1 MCWLTDPGCLASE
14 VAKSVGKGFL
24 DQIASAVSVSMAS
37 AIETLGT
44 FWVSVPT
51 IPLGDTQGNPSDPV
65 GFLQGHTWWIWST
78 LMVFSVLYAAGQ
90 MIWTRRGQPLMEL
103 VAALI
108 RALLASSA
116 GLGAVVILLQVG
128 DSYSTWIL
136 DRSIEGGFTEGL
148 KKLLMTPAANS
159 LQIFVI
165 VAGIIA
171 LIVSL
176 IQICLLVVRSAL
188 SVLLAGT
195 LPLAYSATNT
205 QWGKQWS
212 QKHSAWLIAFV
223 LYKPVAATIYAAAFK
238 ITGSALTGTLEG
250 AAESIVGLMS
260 GLVLMVAALFAL
272 PAMMRLIVPAVG
284 AASAGGA
291 MFAGAAVGSA
301 ASGAVNLGS
310 RISGRGGGAG
320 GGGAAGAGA
329 GGGAGGGG
337 AASGAAATKGGGG
350 AASGATAA
358 KGAGASA
365 AGAATA
371 GVGAAVMVAGAAM
384 NKAKQGGQALQSA
397 VHDAAGEQ
405 APQGQ
410 DKSDDKKTGFRAT
423 AAAAGA
429 AVGGS
434 GARLPASSQGSG
446 SARGSLSGS
455 AQPKPEPKPQPE
467 PSSVPRTRADEPQEK
482 PNGSA

>member
-1 MCWLTDPGCLASE
+1 MCMFWDTSCMAKEAAQTVGDSLMDQLAHNAS
-14 VAKSVGKGFL
+14 VA
-24 DQIASAVSVSMAS
+24 MAS
-37 AIETLGT
+37 TIETLGS
-44 FWVSVPT
+44 FWVTVPT

-90 MIWTRRGQPLMEL
+90 MIWSRKGQPLMEL

-108 RALLASSA
+108 RSLLASSA

-136 DRSIEGGFTEGL
+136 DKSVEGGFTQGL
-148 KKLLMTPAANS
+148 KNIMSSESAS
-159 LQIFVI
+159 DLQIFMI

-171 LIVSL
+171 MLVSL
-176 IQICLLVVRSAL
+176 VQICLLIVRSAL

-212 QKHSAWLIAFV
+212 QKHASWLIAFV

-238 ITGSALTGTLEG
+238 VTGSALTGELKG

-301 ASGAVNLGS
+301 ASGAVNMGS
-310 RISGRGGGAG
+310 RMAAKGGSSG
-320 GGGAAGAGA
+320 GGGAAGASGA
-329 GGGAGGGG
+329 GGGASGAGGG
-337 AASGAAATKGGGG
+337 ASGAAA
-350 AASGATAA
+350 A
-358 KGAGASA
+358 KGAGTAA
-365 AGAATA
+365 AGAATGGA
-371 GVGAAVMVAGAAM
+371 ALALMAVGAA
-384 NKAKQGGQALQSA
+384 AKKGTQAVQAA

-405 APQGQ
+405 PPQGGSSSHRPAPSQ
-410 DKSDDKKTGFRAT
+410 GG
-423 AAAAGA
+423 GA
-429 AVGGS
+429 RGGGS
-434 GARLPASSQGSG
+434 GG
-446 SARGSLSGS
+446 SAKPNP
-455 AQPKPEPKPQPE
+455 QPKPPQPE
-467 PSSVPRTRADEPQEK
+467 QKKPEGGSSGAR
-482 PNGSA
+482 

>member
-1 MCWLTDPGCLASE
+1 MCIIGDFKCAASE
-14 VAKSVGKGFL
+14 FAKSAGQGFL

-44 FWVSVPT
+44 FWVGIPT
-51 IPLGDTQGNPSDPV
+51 IPLGDTQGNASDPV
-65 GFLQGHTWWIWST
+65 KFLQSSTWWIWST

-90 MIWTRRGQPLMEL
+90 MIWSRKGQPLMEL

-128 DSYSTWIL
+128 DSYSRWVL
-136 DRSIEGGFTEGL
+136 DRSVSGGFTEGL
-148 KKLLMTPAANS
+148 KKLLMSPAANS

-212 QKHSAWLIAFV
+212 QKHASWLIAFV

-238 ITGSALTGTLEG
+238 VTGSALTGKLEG

-291 MFAGAAVGSA
+291 MFAGAAVGGA
-301 ASGAVNLGS
+301 ASGAINMGS
-310 RISGRGGGAG
+310 RMAARGGGSGGGG
-320 GGGAAGAGA
+320 GGGAAGAG
-329 GGGAGGGG
+329 G
-337 AASGAAATKGGGG
+337 SGAGGGG

-358 KGAGASA
+358 KGAAAAKGAGAAA

-371 GVGAAVMVAGAAM
+371 GVGAAVMVAGAAI
-384 NKAKQGGQALQSA
+384 NKAKQGGQALQAA

-405 APQGQ
+405 APPQPSA
-410 DKSDDKKTGFRAT
+410 SDDEKKKKNRGPISTS
-423 AAAAGA
+423 AAARRYPTEFRQYAPPPSSG
-429 AVGGS
+429 GGS
-434 GARLPASSQGSG
+434 RGSG
-446 SARGSLSGS
+446 S
-455 AQPKPEPKPQPE
+455 PKQLPPEQKKLE
-467 PSSVPRTRADEPQEK
+467 A
-482 PNGSA
+482 

>member
-1 MCWLTDPGCLASE
+1 MCWIWDTSCLAKEAAQTVGDSLMDQLAHNAS
-14 VAKSVGKGFL
+14 VA
-24 DQIASAVSVSMAS
+24 MAS
-37 AIETLGT
+37 TIETLGS
-44 FWVSVPT
+44 FWVTVPT

-90 MIWTRRGQPLMEL
+90 MIWSRKGQPLMEL

-108 RALLASSA
+108 RSLLASSA

-136 DRSIEGGFTEGL
+136 DKSVEGGFTQGL
-148 KKLLMTPAANS
+148 KNIMKYERAS
-159 LQIFVI
+159 DLQIFVI

-171 LIVSL
+171 MLVSL
-176 IQICLLVVRSAL
+176 VQICLLIVRSAL

-212 QKHSAWLIAFV
+212 QKHASWLIAFV

-238 ITGSALTGTLEG
+238 VTGSALTGQLEG
-250 AAESIVGLMS
+250 AATSIVGLMS

-301 ASGAVNLGS
+301 ASGAVNMGS
-310 RISGRGGGAG
+310 RMAAKGGSSG
-320 GGGAAGAGA
+320 GGGAAGASGAGGA
-329 GGGAGGGG
+329 GGGA
-337 AASGAAATKGGGG
+337 SGAA
-350 AASGATAA
+350 AA
-358 KGAGASA
+358 KGAGTAA
-365 AGAATA
+365 AGAATGGA
-371 GVGAAVMVAGAAM
+371 ALALMAVGAA
-384 NKAKQGGQALQSA
+384 AKKGTQAVQAA

-405 APQGQ
+405 PPQGGSSSHTPAPSQ
-410 DKSDDKKTGFRAT
+410 GG
-423 AAAAGA
+423 GA
-429 AVGGS
+429 RGGGS
-434 GARLPASSQGSG
+434 GG
-446 SARGSLSGS
+446 SAKPNP
-455 AQPKPEPKPQPE
+455 QPKPPQPE
-467 PSSVPRTRADEPQEK
+467 QKKSEGGSSGAR
-482 PNGSA
+482 

>member
-1 MCWLTDPGCLASE
+1 MCIIGDFKCLTEELAKT
-14 VAKSVGKGFL
+14 AGQGFL

-37 AIETLGT
+37 AIETMGT

-65 GFLQGHTWWIWST
+65 GFLQGNTWWIWST

-90 MIWTRRGQPLMEL
+90 MIWTRRGQPLTEL
-103 VAALI
+103 IASLI

-128 DSYSTWIL
+128 DSYSRWVI
-136 DRSIEGGFTEGL
+136 DRSVSGGFTEGL
-148 KKLLMTPAANS
+148 KTLLMSRAAGD

-165 VAGIIA
+165 VAGIIV

-176 IQICLLVVRSAL
+176 IQVCLLIVRSAL

-212 QKHSAWLIAFV
+212 QKHASWLIAFV

-238 ITGSALTGTLEG
+238 VTGSAMTGKLNG

-284 AASAGGA
+284 AVSASGA

-301 ASGAVNLGS
+301 ASGAVNMGS
-310 RISGRGGGAG
+310 RMAAKGGSSG
-320 GGGAAGAGA
+320 GGGAAGASGA
-329 GGGAGGGG
+329 GGAG
-337 AASGAAATKGGGG
+337 ASGAAA
-350 AASGATAA
+350 A
-358 KGAGASA
+358 KGAGTAA
-365 AGAATA
+365 AGAATGGA
-371 GVGAAVMVAGAAM
+371 ALALMAVGAA
-384 NKAKQGGQALQSA
+384 AKKGTQAVQAA

-405 APQGQ
+405 PPQGGSSSHRPAPSQ
-410 DKSDDKKTGFRAT
+410 GG
-423 AAAAGA
+423 GA
-429 AVGGS
+429 RGGGS
-434 GARLPASSQGSG
+434 GG
-446 SARGSLSGS
+446 SAKPNP
-455 AQPKPEPKPQPE
+455 QPKPPQPE
-467 PSSVPRTRADEPQEK
+467 QKKPEGGSSGAR
-482 PNGSA
+482 

>member
-1 MCWLTDPGCLASE
+1 MCMFWDTSCMAKEAAQTVGDSLMNQLAHNAS
-14 VAKSVGKGFL
+14 VA
-24 DQIASAVSVSMAS
+24 MAS
-37 AIETLGT
+37 TIETLGS
-44 FWVSVPT
+44 FWVTVPT

-90 MIWTRRGQPLMEL
+90 MIWSRKGQPLMEL

-108 RALLASSA
+108 RSLLASSA

-136 DRSIEGGFTEGL
+136 DKSVEGGFTKGL
-148 KKLLMTPAANS
+148 QNIMMSESAS
-159 LQIFVI
+159 DLQIFMI

-171 LIVSL
+171 MLVSL
-176 IQICLLVVRSAL
+176 VQICLLIVRSAL

-212 QKHSAWLIAFV
+212 QKHASWLIAFV

-238 ITGSALTGTLEG
+238 VTGSALTGELKG

-301 ASGAVNLGS
+301 ASGAVNMGS
-310 RISGRGGGAG
+310 RMAAKGGSS
-320 GGGAAGAGA
+320 GGGAAGASGAGGA
-329 GGGAGGGG
+329 GGGA
-337 AASGAAATKGGGG
+337 SGAA
-350 AASGATAA
+350 AA
-358 KGAGASA
+358 KGAGTAA
-365 AGAATA
+365 AGAATGGA
-371 GVGAAVMVAGAAM
+371 ALALMAVGAA
-384 NKAKQGGQALQSA
+384 AKKGTQAVQAA

-405 APQGQ
+405 PPQGGSSSHRPAPSQ
-410 DKSDDKKTGFRAT
+410 GG
-423 AAAAGA
+423 GA
-429 AVGGS
+429 RGGGS
-434 GARLPASSQGSG
+434 GG
-446 SARGSLSGS
+446 SAKPNP
-455 AQPKPEPKPQPE
+455 QPKPPQPE
-467 PSSVPRTRADEPQEK
+467 QKKPEGGSSGAR
-482 PNGSA
+482 

>member
-1 MCWLTDPGCLASE
+1 M
-14 VAKSVGKGFL
+14 AKEAAKAAGDSL
-24 DQIASAVSVSMAS
+24 MDQIAHNASVAMAS
-37 AIETLGT
+37 TIETLGS

-90 MIWTRRGQPLMEL
+90 MIWSRKGQPLTEL

-108 RALLASSA
+108 RSLLASSA

-128 DSYSTWIL
+128 DSYSKWIL
-136 DRSIEGGFTEGL
+136 DKSVEGGFTEGL
-148 KKLLMTPAANS
+148 KNLMMSPAASS
-159 LQIFVI
+159 LQIFMI

-171 LIVSL
+171 MLVSL
-176 IQICLLVVRSAL
+176 VQICLLIVRSAL

-212 QKHSAWLIAFV
+212 QKHASWLIAFV

-238 ITGSALTGTLEG
+238 VTGSALTGKLEG
-250 AAESIVGLMS
+250 VAESIVGLMS

-291 MFAGAAVGSA
+291 MFAGAAVGGA
-301 ASGAVNLGS
+301 ASGAVNMGS
-310 RISGRGGGAG
+310 RMAGKGGGSGGGG
-320 GGGAAGAGA
+320 GGGAAGAG
-329 GGGAGGGG
+329 G
-337 AASGAAATKGGGG
+337 SGAGGGG

-358 KGAGASA
+358 KGAAAAKGAGAAA

-384 NKAKQGGQALQSA
+384 NKAKQAGQALQSA

-405 APQGQ
+405 APQQGS
-410 DKSDDKKTGFRAT
+410 DKQSG
-423 AAAAGA
+423 
-429 AVGGS
+429 GGS
-434 GARLPASSQGSG
+434 GSRPPAPSQGNG
-446 SARGSLSGS
+446 GARGGSSGS
-455 AQPKPEPKPQPE
+455 AQPKPEPKKQE
-467 PSSVPRTRADEPQEK
+467 KQEKQEK
-482 PNGSA
+482 PDGSA

>member
-1 MCWLTDPGCLASE
+1 MCWLTDPSCLASE
-14 VAKSVGKGFL
+14 VAKSAGKGFL
-24 DQIASAVSVSMAS
+24 DQIATAVSVSMAS
-37 AIETLGT
+37 AIETMGT

-65 GFLQGHTWWIWST
+65 GFLQGNTWWIWST

-103 VAALI
+103 IASLI

-128 DSYSTWIL
+128 DSYSRWVI
-136 DRSIEGGFTEGL
+136 DRSVSGGFTEGL
-148 KKLLMTPAANS
+148 KTLLVSRAAGD

-165 VAGIIA
+165 VAGIIV

-176 IQICLLVVRSAL
+176 IQVCLLIVRSAL

-212 QKHSAWLIAFV
+212 QKHASWLIAFV

-238 ITGSALTGTLEG
+238 VTGSALTGKLEG

-284 AASAGGA
+284 AVSASGA

-301 ASGAVNLGS
+301 ASGAVNMGS
-310 RISGRGGGAG
+310 RMAAKGGSSG
-320 GGGAAGAGA
+320 GGGAAGASGAGGA
-329 GGGAGGGG
+329 GGGA
-337 AASGAAATKGGGG
+337 SGAA
-350 AASGATAA
+350 AA
-358 KGAGASA
+358 KGAGTAA
-365 AGAATA
+365 AGAATGGA
-371 GVGAAVMVAGAAM
+371 ALALMAVGAAVKKGT
-384 NKAKQGGQALQSA
+384 QAVQAA

-405 APQGQ
+405 PPQGGSSSHRPAPSQ
-410 DKSDDKKTGFRAT
+410 GG
-423 AAAAGA
+423 GA
-429 AVGGS
+429 RGGGS
-434 GARLPASSQGSG
+434 GG
-446 SARGSLSGS
+446 SAKPNP
-455 AQPKPEPKPQPE
+455 QPKPPQPE
-467 PSSVPRTRADEPQEK
+467 QKKPEGGSSGAR
-482 PNGSA
+482 

>member
-1 MCWLTDPGCLASE
+1 MCWLTDPSCLASE
-14 VAKSVGKGFL
+14 VAKSAGKGFL
-24 DQIASAVSVSMAS
+24 DQIATAVSVSMAS
-37 AIETLGT
+37 AIETMGT

-65 GFLQGHTWWIWST
+65 GFLQGNTWWIWST

-103 VAALI
+103 IASLI

-128 DSYSTWIL
+128 DSYSRWVI
-136 DRSIEGGFTEGL
+136 DRSVSGGFTEGL
-148 KKLLMTPAANS
+148 KTLLVSRAAGD

-165 VAGIIA
+165 VAGIIV

-176 IQICLLVVRSAL
+176 IQVCLLIVRSAL

-212 QKHSAWLIAFV
+212 QKHASWLIAFV

-238 ITGSALTGTLEG
+238 VTGSALTGQLKEG

-284 AASAGGA
+284 AVSASGA

-301 ASGAVNLGS
+301 ASGAVNMGS
-310 RISGRGGGAG
+310 RMAAKGGSSG
-320 GGGAAGAGA
+320 GGGAAGASGAGGA
-329 GGGAGGGG
+329 GGGA
-337 AASGAAATKGGGG
+337 SGAA
-350 AASGATAA
+350 AA
-358 KGAGASA
+358 KGAGTAA
-365 AGAATA
+365 AGAATGGA
-371 GVGAAVMVAGAAM
+371 ALALMAVGAA
-384 NKAKQGGQALQSA
+384 AKKGTQAVQAA

-405 APQGQ
+405 PPQGGSSSHTPAPSQ
-410 DKSDDKKTGFRAT
+410 GG
-423 AAAAGA
+423 GA
-429 AVGGS
+429 RGGGS
-434 GARLPASSQGSG
+434 GG
-446 SARGSLSGS
+446 SAKPNP
-455 AQPKPEPKPQPE
+455 QPKSPQPE
-467 PSSVPRTRADEPQEK
+467 QKKPEGGSSGAR
-482 PNGSA
+482 